1 MYNKRNGEFAVKAA
15 RSHIEKHLGGDPLLP
30 PEDPPI
36 LKKPSGVFV
45 TLNTYPDR
53 ELRGCIGYS
62 EPIMALG
69 KALKEVAVA
78 AATRDPRF
86 PPVRLK
92 EMDSIVIDVTLLTP
106 PERIEYS
113 GPDDL
118 LSKIVIG
125 RDGLIARKGFYSGLL
140 LPQVPV
146 EWGWGV
152 KEFLSH
158 TCLKAGLSRDEW
170 KRGDVEFQRFSGQV
184 FGERAPRGEVVEE
197 KLG

>member
-1 MYNKRNGEFAVKAA
+1 MFSIGDGTIAVRIA
-15 RSHIEKHLGGDPLLP
+15 RGQIEGKIGGRP
-30 PEDPPI
+30 PAPPKDPPI
-36 LKKPSGVFV
+36 FEGPSGVFV

-53 ELRGCIGYS
+53 ELRGFIGYS

-69 KALKEVAVA
+69 KALKEVAMA